1 MTDFLHNYPL
11 VLLFVVISFG
21 YFIGNIKIKGNGL
34 GVAAVLFT
42 GLAFGAMD
50 SRFEIPNIVFQL
62 GLSVFVYSV
71 GLTSGPVFF
80 QAYKEN
86 GLKDFIFAMAML
98 LFTGLMACGL
108 WFMFDFSAA
117 TITGVYTG
125 STTNTA
131 ALAGVLEYLKS
142 SGVEESTFSTLEKES
157 VVGYTFSYPMGVL
170 GGIMAIVL
178 MEKVLKID
186 YEKELESLKTKFPL
200 SNKLTSRSIKVT
212 NPEMEGKN
220 IRDMKME
227 HAFNVSFGRVFQKN
241 KLNLVTWNTELEVG
255 DGLIAVG
262 EAEELD
268 RLQNLLGERT
278 TSPVVTDRTKYD
290 SRRIFV
296 SNPEVTGV
304 TIASLNL
311 DEKYDAIITR
321 IRRGDVEMLATP
333 DTVLELGDRIRF
345 IARREDLESLSKLFG
360 DSYQQVSRVNL
371 FSFGLGIGLGLILG
385 SIPLPLGGGAEFK
398 LGFAGGP
405 LLVGLI
411 LGATRR
417 TGSIVWT
424 MPYGSA
430 ITLQQIGLMLLL
442 AAIGIGSG
450 FAFRESLGFDKIWVF
465 LAGTIMS
472 LLTAIVIFLVGY
484 KIRKMPFSLLTGMV
498 ANQPAILDFA
508 MERTGNRVPMFG
520 FSQIFPIALIM
531 KIVIA
536 QILFIVLNTP

>member
-1 MTDFLHNYPL
+1 MLDFLESHPL

-42 GLAFGAMD
+42 GLAFGALD
-50 SRFEIPNIVFQL
+50 SRFEIPDIVFQL

-71 GLTSGPVFF
+71 GLSSGPVFF
-80 QAYKEN
+80 KAYKEN
-86 GLKDFIFAMAML
+86 GLKDFIFAMTML
-98 LFTGLMACGL
+98 IFTGLIACGL
-108 WFMFDFSAA
+108 WYMFGFSAS

-131 ALAGVLEYLKS
+131 ALAGLIEYLKQS
-142 SGVEESTFSTLEKES
+142 NISEAAFSTLEKEAII
-157 VVGYTFSYPMGVL
+157 GYTFSYPMGVL
-170 GGIMAIVL
+170 GGIIAIVL
-178 MEKVLKID
+178 MEKILKID
-186 YEKELESLKTKFPL
+186 YAKELESLKSKFPL
-200 SNKLTSRSIKVT
+200 SDKLTSRSLKVT
-212 NPEMEGKN
+212 NPQVFGEN
-220 IRDMKME
+220 IRDLKNKYG
-227 HAFNVSFGRVFQKN
+227 FNVSFGRAFQGKRMH
-241 KLNLVTWNTELEVG
+241 LVTWNTVLEEG

-262 EAEELD
+262 ESAELD
-268 RLQNLLGERT
+268 KLQNLLGERT
-278 TSPVVTDRTKYD
+278 LSPAVNDKTKYD

-296 SNPEVTGV
+296 SNPETTGV
-304 TIASLNL
+304 TIATLNL
-311 DEKYDAIITR
+311 DEKFDAIITR
-321 IRRGDVEMLATP
+321 IRRGDVEMIATP

-345 IARREDLESLSKLFG
+345 IARREDLAKLSAFFG

-371 FSFGLGIGLGLILG
+371 FSFGLGIGLGLIIG
-385 SIPLPLGGGAEFK
+385 SIPIPLGSGAVFK

-405 LLVGLI
+405 LLVGLV

-417 TGSIVWT
+417 TGKIVWT
-424 MPYGSA
+424 MPFGSA

-442 AAIGIGSG
+442 ASIGISSG

-472 LLTAIVIFLVGY
+472 LLTAVVIFLVGY

-508 MERTGNRVPMFG
+508 MERTGNRIPMFG

-536 QILFIVLNTP
+536 QVLYIFLSTP

>member
-1 MTDFLHNYPL
+1 MLQFLETYPL

-50 SRFEIPNIVFQL
+50 PRFKIPDIIFQL

-71 GLTSGPVFF
+71 GLSSGPVFF
-80 QAYKEN
+80 KAYKKN

-98 LFTGLMACGL
+98 IFTGIMACGL
-108 WFMFDFSAA
+108 WYIFGFSAA

-131 ALAGVLEYLKS
+131 ALAGVLEYLKGS
-142 SGVEESTFSTLEKES
+142 NLAETAYASLEKEAI
-157 VVGYTFSYPMGVL
+157 VGYTFSYPMGVL
-170 GGIMAIVL
+170 GGIIAIVL
-178 MEKVLKID
+178 MEKLLKID
-186 YEKELESLKTKFPL
+186 YAQELSELKSKFPL
-200 SNKLTSRSIKVT
+200 SDKLTSRSIKISNSKVFG
-212 NPEMEGKN
+212 EN
-220 IRDMKME
+220 IRDLKMK
-227 HAFNVSFGRVFQKN
+227 HSFNVTFGRVFHGDKM
-241 KLNLVTWNTELEVG
+241 KLVTWNTELEEG

-262 EAEELD
+262 ESEELD
-268 RLQNLLGERT
+268 RLQNLLGQRAE
-278 TSPVVTDRTKYD
+278 SPVISDKAKYD

-296 SNPEVTGV
+296 SNPKVTGV
-304 TIASLNL
+304 TIAALNL

-321 IRRGDVEMLATP
+321 IRRGDVEMIATP
-333 DTVLELGDRIRF
+333 ETVLELGDRIRF
-345 IARREDLESLSKLFG
+345 VARREDLEGLSGFFG

-371 FSFGLGIGLGLILG
+371 FSFGLGIGLGLVLG
-385 SIPLPLGGGAEFK
+385 SIPIPLGGGAVFK

-417 TGSIVWT
+417 TGGIVWT

-450 FAFRESLGFDKIWVF
+450 FSFRESLGFDKIWVF

-472 LLTAIVIFLVGY
+472 LLTAVVIFLVGY
-484 KIRKMPFSLLTGMV
+484 KVRKMPFSLLTGMV

-508 MERTGNRVPMFG
+508 MERTGNRIPMFG

-536 QILFIVLNTP
+536 QVLFIVLN

>member
-1 MTDFLHNYPL
+1 MLDFLESHPL

-42 GLAFGAMD
+42 GLAFGALD
-50 SRFEIPNIVFQL
+50 SRFEIPDIVFQL

-71 GLTSGPVFF
+71 GLSSGPVFF
-80 QAYKEN
+80 KAYKEN
-86 GLKDFIFAMAML
+86 GLKDFIFAMTML
-98 LFTGLMACGL
+98 IFTGLIACGL
-108 WFMFDFSAA
+108 WYMFGFSAS

-131 ALAGVLEYLKS
+131 ALAGLIEYLKQS
-142 SGVEESTFSTLEKES
+142 NISEAAFSTLEKEAII
-157 VVGYTFSYPMGVL
+157 GYTFSYPMGVL
-170 GGIMAIVL
+170 GGIIAIVL
-178 MEKVLKID
+178 MEKILKID
-186 YEKELESLKTKFPL
+186 YAKELESLKSKFPL
-200 SNKLTSRSIKVT
+200 SDKLTSRSLKVT
-212 NPEMEGKN
+212 NPQVFGEN
-220 IRDMKME
+220 IRDLKNKYG
-227 HAFNVSFGRVFQKN
+227 FNVSFGRAFQGKRMH
-241 KLNLVTWNTELEVG
+241 LVTWNTVLEEG

-262 EAEELD
+262 ESAELD
-268 RLQNLLGERT
+268 KLQ
-278 TSPVVTDRTKYD
+278 
-290 SRRIFV
+290 
-296 SNPEVTGV
+296 
-304 TIASLNL
+304 
-311 DEKYDAIITR
+311 
-321 IRRGDVEMLATP
+321 TP

-345 IARREDLESLSKLFG
+345 IARREDLAKLSAFFG

-371 FSFGLGIGLGLILG
+371 FSFGLGIGLGLIIG
-385 SIPLPLGGGAEFK
+385 SIPIPLGSGAVFK

-405 LLVGLI
+405 LLVGLV

-417 TGSIVWT
+417 TGKIVWT
-424 MPYGSA
+424 MPFGSA

-442 AAIGIGSG
+442 ASIGISSG

-472 LLTAIVIFLVGY
+472 LLTAVVIFLVGY

-508 MERTGNRVPMFG
+508 MERTGNRIPMFG

-536 QILFIVLNTP
+536 QVLYIFLSTP

>member
-1 MTDFLHNYPL
+1 MTDFLAAHPL

-21 YFIGNIKIKGNGL
+21 YFIGNIKIKGSGL

-50 SRFEIPNIVFQL
+50 ARFEIPDIIFQL

-71 GLTSGPVFF
+71 GLSSGPVFF
-80 QAYKEN
+80 KAYKEN
-86 GLKDFIFAMAML
+86 GLKDFVFAMAML
-98 LFTGLMACGL
+98 IFTGLMACVL
-108 WFMFDFSAA
+108 WYVFGFSAA
-117 TITGVYTG
+117 TITGVYSG

-131 ALAGVLEYLKS
+131 ALAGVLEYLK
-142 SGVEESTFSTLEKES
+142 ESNLDAASFSTLEKES
-157 VVGYTFSYPMGVL
+157 VIGYTFSYPMGVL
-170 GGIMAIVL
+170 GGIIAIIL
-178 MEKVLKID
+178 MEKLLKID
-186 YEKELESLKTKFPL
+186 YAKELDELKSKFPL
-200 SNKLTSRSIKVT
+200 SDKLTSRIIKIT
-212 NPEMEGKN
+212 NPGMFGKN
-220 IRDMKME
+220 IREIKME
-227 HAFNVSFGRVFQKN
+227 HKLEVSFGRVFQGN
-241 KLNLVTWNTELEVG
+241 KLNLVTWSTELEEG
-255 DGLIAVG
+255 NSLIAVG
-262 EAEELD
+262 ERGELD
-268 RLQNLLGERT
+268 RLQELLGERT
-278 TSPVVTDRTKYD
+278 ERPIIYDKTKYD

-304 TIASLNL
+304 TIAALNL

-321 IRRGDVEMLATP
+321 IRRGDVDMVATSE
-333 DTVLELGDRIRF
+333 TVLELGDRIRF
-345 IARREDLESLSKLFG
+345 IARREDLKELSNFFG

-371 FSFGLGIGLGLILG
+371 FSFGLGIGLGLVIG
-385 SIPLPLGGGAEFK
+385 SIPIPLGAGATFK

-411 LGATRR
+411 LGALRR
-417 TGSIVWT
+417 TGGIVWT
-424 MPYGSA
+424 MAYGST

-465 LAGTIMS
+465 LGGTILS
-472 LLTAIVIFLVGY
+472 LLTAVVTLFVGY
-484 KIRKMPFSLLTGMV
+484 KIRKLPFSLLTGMV

-508 MERTGNRVPMFG
+508 MERTGNRIPMFG

-536 QILFIVLNTP
+536 QLLFIVLN

>member
-1 MTDFLHNYPL
+1 MTDFLANNPL

-21 YFIGNIKIKGNGL
+21 YFIGNIKFLGSGL

-50 SRFEIPNIVFQL
+50 PRFKIDDIVFQL

-71 GLTSGPVFF
+71 GLSSGPVFF
-80 QAYKEN
+80 KAYKEN
-86 GLKDFIFAMAML
+86 GLKDFIFAMSML

-108 WFMFDFSAA
+108 WFMFDFTAA
-117 TITGVYTG
+117 EITGVYTG

-131 ALAGVLEYLKS
+131 ALAGVLEYLKQSDLSEAAFS
-142 SGVEESTFSTLEKES
+142 SLEKEA
-157 VVGYTFSYPMGVL
+157 VIGYTFSYPMGVM
-170 GGIMAIVL
+170 GGIIAIII

-186 YEKELESLKTKFPL
+186 YAQELKSLKSKFPL
-200 SNKLTSRSIKVT
+200 SDKLTSRTIKVT
-212 NPEMEGKN
+212 NAEVEGEN
-220 IRDMKME
+220 IRDLKMK
-227 HAFNVSFGRVFQKN
+227 HGFNVSFGRVFQGK
-241 KLNLVTWNTELEVG
+241 KMNLVTWNTELELG

-262 EAEELD
+262 ESSELD
-268 RLQNLLGERT
+268 KLQNLLGERS
-278 TSPVVTDRTKYD
+278 TSPVINDKTKYD

-304 TIASLNL
+304 TIATLNL
-311 DEKYDAIITR
+311 DEKFDAIITR
-321 IRRGDVEMLATP
+321 IRRGDVEMIATP

-345 IARREDLESLSKLFG
+345 VARREDLSGLSELFG

-371 FSFGLGIGLGLILG
+371 FSFGLGIGLGLIIG
-385 SIPLPLGGGAEFK
+385 SIPIPLGSGAEFK

-417 TGSIVWT
+417 TGGIVWT

-442 AAIGIGSG
+442 AAIGISSG

-508 MERTGNRVPMFG
+508 MERTGNRIPMFG

-536 QILFIVLNTP
+536 QVLFIVLST